1 MKTQPLLR
9 HVATDHWEEP
19 SGTGRQDD
27 MRAEACCRDVYSF
40 EGNAKCMCVLGGV
53 GEEFPFNILLLLEG
67 MREMGLENE
76 KEREDVS
83 LTHVSLASLVF
94 YGWPQVAAFFLK
106 KIIVLS
112 GIQALV

>member
-1 MKTQPLLR
+1 
-9 HVATDHWEEP
+9 
-19 SGTGRQDD
+19 
-27 MRAEACCRDVYSF
+27 
-40 EGNAKCMCVLGGV
+40 
-53 GEEFPFNILLLLEG
+53 